1 MRVEDAFTV
10 FDQQDS
16 GCLSYGVER
25 AGRRWF
31 VKTAIELRAAGPMT
45 RVVGLHRAVRHAAIV
60 RPVAVLPGPTLI
72 YPWRPGRTLNSA
84 TVNGGDRSALE
95 RFRRLPGEEIHRALD
110 AVLDAHVAIAA
121 AGWISVDLYD
131 GCFLYDFDGRR
142 MHLIDLD
149 EYRPG
154 AFVLDADR
162 LPGSR
167 RYMAPEEWARGATID
182 ERTTVHHLGRTLQQL
197 LTDDR
202 ATCRERAVA
211 ARATDPDPDGRHP
224 TVAALV
230 ADWRP

>member
-1 MRVEDAFTV
+1 MTVDDAFAV

-31 VKTAIELRAAGPMT
+31 VKTATEPRAAGPMN
-45 RVVGLHRAVRHAAIV
+45 RVVALHRAVRHPVIV

-72 YPWRPGRTLNSA
+72 YPWRPGRVLNAA
-84 TVNGGDRSALE
+84 TVCGGDRSALE
-95 RFRRLPGEEIHRALD
+95 RFRQLPADEIRRALG
-110 AVLDAHVAIAA
+110 AILDAHVAIAA

-142 MHLIDLD
+142 MHLVDLD

-154 AFVLDADR
+154 PFVLDADR

-167 RYMAPEEWARGATID
+167 RYMAPEEWVRGASID
-182 ERTTVHHLGRTLQQL
+182 ERTTVHHLGRTVQHL
-197 LTDDR
+197 LTDR
-202 ATCRERAVA
+202 GTFRERMVA
-211 ARATDPDPDGRHP
+211 ARATDPDPVRRHP
-224 TVAALV
+224 TVASLV
-230 ADWRP
+230 ADWRA

>member
-1 MRVEDAFTV
+1 MTVEDAFSV

-31 VKTAIELRAAGPMT
+31 VKTATEPRAAGPMT
-45 RVVGLHRAVRHAAIV
+45 RVVALHRAVRHPAIV

-72 YPWRPGRTLNSA
+72 YPWRPGRVLNAA
-84 TVNGGDRSALE
+84 TVQGGDRSALE
-95 RFRRLPGEEIHRALD
+95 RFRRLPADEIRRALD
-110 AVLDAHVAIAA
+110 AILDAHVAIAA

-131 GCFLYDFDGRR
+131 GCFLYDFDDRR
-142 MHLIDLD
+142 MHLVDLD

-154 AFVLDADR
+154 PFVLDADR

-167 RYMAPEEWARGATID
+167 RYMAPEEWARGATIG
-182 ERTTVHHLGRTLQQL
+182 ERTTVHHLGRTVQLL
-197 LTDDR
+197 LTDRGTD
-202 ATCRERAVA
+202 RERTVA
-211 ARATDPDPDGRHP
+211 ALATDPDPVRRHP

-230 ADWRP
+230 ADWRW

>member
-1 MRVEDAFTV
+1 MVPGE
-10 FDQQDS
+10 
-16 GCLSYGVER
+16 
-25 AGRRWF
+25 
-31 VKTAIELRAAGPMT
+31 
-45 RVVGLHRAVRHAAIV
+45 
-60 RPVAVLPGPTLI
+60 VL
-72 YPWRPGRTLNSA
+72 NAA
-84 TVNGGDRSALE
+84 TVDGGSRGALE
-95 RFRRLPGEEIHRALD
+95 RFRRLPVGDVLRALQ
-110 AVLDAHVAIAA
+110 VILDAHLAIAA

-182 ERTTVHHLGRTLQQL
+182 ERTTVHHLGRTFQQL

-202 ATCRERAVA
+202 ATRRERAVA

>member
-1 MRVEDAFTV
+1 MRVEDAFAV

-31 VKTAIELRAAGPMT
+31 IKTATEPRAVGPMI
-45 RVVGLHRAVRHAAIV
+45 RVVALHRAVRHEAVV
-60 RPVAVLPGPTLI
+60 RPVAVLLGPTLL
-72 YPWRPGRTLNSA
+72 YPWCPGDVLNAA
-84 TVNGGDRSALE
+84 TVHGGTRAALE
-95 RFRRLPGEEIHRALD
+95 RFRRLPEDEVHRALD
-110 AVLDAHVAIAA
+110 AILDAHVAIAA
-121 AGWISVDLYD
+121 AGWVSVDLYD

-167 RYMAPEEWARGATID
+167 RYMAPEEWVRGATID
-182 ERTTVHHLGRTLQQL
+182 ERTTVHQLGRTLQQL

-202 ATCRERAVA
+202 GTDRERAVA
-211 ARATDPDPDGRHP
+211 TRAADPDPDRRYP

-230 ADWRP
+230 ADWRC